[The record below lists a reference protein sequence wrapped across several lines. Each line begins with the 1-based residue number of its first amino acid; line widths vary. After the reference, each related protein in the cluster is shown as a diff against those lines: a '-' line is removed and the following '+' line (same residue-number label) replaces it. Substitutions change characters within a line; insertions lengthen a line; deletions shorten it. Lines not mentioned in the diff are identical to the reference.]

1 MIPITCFTCH
11 NVSMLFNRLVR
22 HLRWYGLFARKLEE
36 NFTWFQLKINWYET
50 YGGQCVFDMLWTKNQ
65 YDAWKDCLF
74 AQDNFPLMQPKS
86 EAYMENWGRFAPKAQ
101 ENLSFCQLKSNMKL
115 TLRLSFCAD
124 AGENLTWFQLKIDM
138 N

>member
-1 MIPITCFTCH
+1 MHGTALTLIWSFCAKVGRKF
-11 NVSMLFNRLVR
+11 
-22 HLRWYGLFARKLEE
+22 HLISAKDQLIWNLWGTMCICAEGARK
-36 NFTWFQLKINWYET
+36 
-50 YGGQCVFDMLWTKNQ
+50 FDMLWTKNQ